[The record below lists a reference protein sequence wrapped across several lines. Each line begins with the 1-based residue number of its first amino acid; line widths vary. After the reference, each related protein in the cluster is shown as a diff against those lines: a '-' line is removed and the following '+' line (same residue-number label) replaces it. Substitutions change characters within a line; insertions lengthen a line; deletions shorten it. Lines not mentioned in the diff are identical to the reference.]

1 MGIPPTSGWSS
12 AEAPAGRTADP
23 KENHVN
29 LLHSMVEALEG
40 FKALDAVGA
49 PVSAAVEKAL
59 KPRVLRN
66 ALSGKVL
73 GHRLHPVL
81 TDIPTGAWTMATLLD
96 LAGGRQSEHAAD
108 LLVGVGIAS
117 AVPTALTGA
126 NDWADTVGKDNRVG
140 LVHAVGNSTAL
151 TLYSLSAV
159 ARRRGSRTAGTLLG
173 VGGCGALLFSAY
185 LGGHLS
191 YARGVNVNRTAW
203 REGPPAWTPV
213 LTDGE
218 LPEGTPKVVEADGVS
233 ILLYR
238 EGDTIR
244 AMDSVCSH
252 LGGPLEEGTI
262 ADGCVTCPWHG
273 STFRLDDGT
282 VVRGPAS
289 NPQPVY
295 EARVDDG
302 MITVRRADSEE
313 TVSAA

>member
-1 MGIPPTSGWSS
+1 M
-12 AEAPAGRTADP
+12 
-23 KENHVN
+23 N
-29 LLHSMVEALEG
+29 LLHSMVEALEK
-40 FKALDAVGA
+40 FKPLDTVAA
-49 PVSAAVEKAL
+49 PVASAVEKTL
-59 KPRVLRN
+59 RPRVLRN
-66 ALSGKVL
+66 ALSGKAL

-96 LAGGRQSEHAAD
+96 LVGGRDSEHSAD

-117 AVPTALTGA
+117 AFPTALTGA
-126 NDWADTVGKDNRVG
+126 NDWADTVGKDSRVG

-203 REGPPAWTPV
+203 REGPAAWTPV

-218 LPEGTPKVVEADGVS
+218 LADGERRVVEADGVS

-238 EGDTIR
+238 DGGAVR

-252 LGGPLEEGTI
+252 LGGPLEEGEI

-273 STFRLDDGT
+273 STFRFDDGT

-302 MITVRRADSEE
+302 MITVRRAAAEE
-313 TVSAA
+313 SISSS

>member
-1 MGIPPTSGWSS
+1 M
-12 AEAPAGRTADP
+12 
-23 KENHVN
+23 N
-29 LLHSMVEALEG
+29 LLHSLVDALEEFRALDTVAAPVAAVVG
-40 FKALDAVGA
+40 KALR
-49 PVSAAVEKAL
+49 
-59 KPRVLRN
+59 PRLLRN
-66 ALSGKVL
+66 ALSGTAL
-73 GHRLHPVL
+73 GHRLHPVM

-96 LAGGRQSEHAAD
+96 LVGGRDSEHSAD

-126 NDWADTVGKDNRVG
+126 NDWADTIGKDSRVG

-159 ARRRGSRTAGTLLG
+159 ARRRGNRTAGTLLG

-203 REGPPAWTPV
+203 REGPAAWTPV
-213 LTDGE
+213 LADGE
-218 LPEGTPKVVEADGVS
+218 LADGARRVVEADGVS
-233 ILLYR
+233 LLLYR
-238 EGDTIR
+238 DGGTIR

-252 LGGPLEEGTI
+252 LGGPLEEGEI
-262 ADGCVTCPWHG
+262 AEGCVTCPWHG
-273 STFRLDDGT
+273 STFRLEDGS

-302 MITVRRADSEE
+302 MIAVRRAHEE
-313 TVSAA
+313 QSISSS